1 MRGDFME
8 EIYGWVR
15 GLVFYLILMTMVLN
29 LLPDKKYEK
38 YLRLFTGMI
47 FIMLVFR
54 PFMDLGGLEE
64 RMAGVFERITFQ
76 NDAKL
81 LQRELKDV
89 SETRLS
95 RLVDGYRQAVE
106 LDIKTMA
113 EGFSVVPVRVQV
125 ELETNPDS
133 DGFGRLL
140 SVELDVTVL
149 DSYAENGTGAG
160 RAGISAD
167 GEDTEEARSKRI
179 EANREISRL
188 RKKIGEYYGVEEGKI
203 KIQLEDE

>member
-1 MRGDFME
+1 ME
-8 EIYGWVR
+8 WIYEWVR

-54 PFMDLGGLEE
+54 PFLDVGGLEE

-81 LQRELKDV
+81 LKRELEDA
-89 SETRLS
+89 EQTRIQ
-95 RLVDGYRQAVE
+95 RLMDGYSQAVE
-106 LDIKTMA
+106 LDLKTMA
-113 EGFSVVPVRVQV
+113 EGFDVTCSQVKAVLDSDSDSENFGSLTAV
-125 ELETNPDS
+125 ELEV
-133 DGFGRLL
+133 RL
-140 SVELDVTVL
+140 S
-149 DSYAENGTGAG
+149 
-160 RAGISAD
+160 
-167 GEDTEEARSKRI
+167 EEAVPGTENSEVEREKRL

-203 KIQLEDE
+203 KIRLED

>member
-1 MRGDFME
+1 ME

-54 PFMDLGGLEE
+54 PFMDLGGLEA
-64 RMAGVFERITFQ
+64 RMAGIFERITFQ

-81 LQRELKDV
+81 LKRELEDA
-89 SETRLS
+89 EQERIS
-95 RLVDGYRQAVE
+95 RLAEGYRQAVE
-106 LDIKTMA
+106 LDLKTMA
-113 EGFSVVPVRVQV
+113 EGFSVNPVRVRA
-125 ELETNPDS
+125 ELETDPDS
-133 DGFGRLL
+133 EEFGHLI
-140 SVELDVTVL
+140 SVDMDVSL
-149 DSYAENGTGAG
+149 IGSAAG
-160 RAGISAD
+160 PGDDNSD
-167 GEDTEEARSKRI
+167 EAREQRM

>member
-1 MRGDFME
+1 ME

-54 PFMDLGGLEE
+54 PFMDLGGLEA
-64 RMAGVFERITFQ
+64 RMAGIFERITFQ

-81 LQRELKDV
+81 LKRELEDA
-89 SETRLS
+89 EQERIS
-95 RLVDGYRQAVE
+95 RLADGYRQAVE
-106 LDIKTMA
+106 LDLKTMA
-113 EGFSVVPVRVQV
+113 EGFSVNPVRVRA
-125 ELETNPDS
+125 ELETDPDS
-133 DGFGRLL
+133 EEFGHLI
-140 SVELDVTVL
+140 SVDMDVGLIGST
-149 DSYAENGTGAG
+149 AG
-160 RAGISAD
+160 SGDDNSD
-167 GEDTEEARSKRI
+167 EAREQRM

>member
-1 MRGDFME
+1 M
-8 EIYGWVR
+8 
-15 GLVFYLILMTMVLN
+15 FYLILMTMVLN

-47 FIMLVFR
+47 FIMMVFR
-54 PFMDLGGLEE
+54 PFLDVGGLEE

-81 LQRELKDV
+81 LKRELEDA
-89 SETRLS
+89 EQTRIQ
-95 RLVDGYRQAVE
+95 RLMDGYSQAVE

-113 EGFSVVPVRVQV
+113 EGFDVTCSYV
-125 ELETNPDS
+125 EAVLDSNPDS
-133 DGFGRLL
+133 ETFGSLLEVEL
-140 SVELDVTVL
+140 SVAL
-149 DSYAENGTGAG
+149 AEPFPG
-160 RAGISAD
+160 
-167 GEDTEEARSKRI
+167 DTANSEAVREKRL

-203 KIQLEDE
+203 KIRLED

>member
-1 MRGDFME
+1 ME

-54 PFMDLGGLEE
+54 PFMDLGGLEA
-64 RMAGVFERITFQ
+64 RMAGIFERITFQ

-81 LQRELKDV
+81 LKRELEDA
-89 SETRLS
+89 EQERIS
-95 RLVDGYRQAVE
+95 RLAEGYRQAVE
-106 LDIKTMA
+106 LDLKTMA
-113 EGFSVVPVRVQV
+113 EGFSVNPVRVRA
-125 ELETNPDS
+125 ELETDPDS
-133 DGFGRLL
+133 EKFGHLI
-140 SVELDVTVL
+140 SVDMDVGL
-149 DSYAENGTGAG
+149 IGSAAG
-160 RAGISAD
+160 SGDDNSD
-167 GEDTEEARSKRI
+167 EAREQRM

>member
-1 MRGDFME
+1 ME

-54 PFMDLGGLEE
+54 PFMDLGGLEA
-64 RMAGVFERITFQ
+64 RMAGIFERITFQ

-81 LQRELKDV
+81 LKRELEDA
-89 SETRLS
+89 EQERIS
-95 RLVDGYRQAVE
+95 RLAEGYRQAVE
-106 LDIKTMA
+106 LDLKTMA
-113 EGFSVVPVRVQV
+113 EGFSVNPVRVRA
-125 ELETNPDS
+125 ELETDPDS
-133 DGFGRLL
+133 EEFGHLI
-140 SVELDVTVL
+140 SVDMDVGL
-149 DSYAENGTGAG
+149 TGHTAG
-160 RAGISAD
+160 SGDDNSD
-167 GEDTEEARSKRI
+167 EAREQRM

>member
-1 MRGDFME
+1 ME
-8 EIYGWVR
+8 WIYEWVR

-54 PFMDLGGLEE
+54 PFLDVGGLEE

-81 LQRELKDV
+81 LKRELEDA
-89 SETRLS
+89 EQTRIQ
-95 RLVDGYRQAVE
+95 RLMDGYSQAVE
-106 LDIKTMA
+106 LDLKTMA
-113 EGFSVVPVRVQV
+113 EGFDVTCSQVTAVLDSDSDSENFGSLTAV
-125 ELETNPDS
+125 ELEV
-133 DGFGRLL
+133 RL
-140 SVELDVTVL
+140 S
-149 DSYAENGTGAG
+149 
-160 RAGISAD
+160 
-167 GEDTEEARSKRI
+167 EEAVPGTENSEVEREKRL

-203 KIQLEDE
+203 KIRLED